1 MRVAEDMTMKKFEQE
16 LDNLKARLVEM
27 GATTEAMVVSATAA
41 LIERDTTAM
50 ERVLADETKLDRFQL
65 EIDGEA
71 VRLITIYTPI
81 AKDLR
86 FLLMVTRIN
95 AELERIG
102 DQAVNNCEYVQA
114 LTSSPAVPLSDI
126 AVMSKIKRGMVRD
139 ALDAF
144 DHEDID
150 KAQLVL
156 ESDDQVDQLYYQTF
170 RHLLEDSSNDA
181 DLLNRSMN
189 LILVARSLER
199 IADHATNICEEVI
212 YMVNSEDIRHKH

>member
-1 MRVAEDMTMKKFEQE
+1 MKRFEQE
-16 LDNLKARLVEM
+16 LESLKRRVMEM
-27 GATTEAMVVSATAA
+27 GKTTEEMVALSSAA
-41 LIERDTTAM
+41 LIDKDTSAM
-50 ERVLADETKLDRFQL
+50 ERVLAHEANLDRFQL

-102 DQAVNNCEYVQA
+102 DQAVNNCEYVQT
-114 LTSSPAVPLSDI
+114 LSSVGPGPLSDI
-126 AVMSKIKRGMVRD
+126 SKMSEITRGMVRN

-144 DHEDID
+144 DQEDIG
-150 KAQLVL
+150 KAELVL
-156 ESDDQVDQLYYQTF
+156 QCDDEVDQLYNQTF
-170 RHLLEDSSNDA
+170 SDLLEDTA
-181 DLLNRSMN
+181 DDDDRLSRSMN

>member
-1 MRVAEDMTMKKFEQE
+1 MKKFEQE
-16 LDNLKARLVEM
+16 LDSLKRRVMEM
-27 GATTEAMVVSATAA
+27 GQTTEAMVAKSTAA
-41 LIERDTTAM
+41 VIDRDAGAF
-50 ERVLADETKLDRFQL
+50 EQVLADEATLDQFQL

-102 DQAVNNCEYVQA
+102 DQAVNNCEYVQT
-114 LTSSPAVPLSDI
+114 LSVPPAGPLSDI
-126 AVMSKIKRGMVRD
+126 SKMSELTLAMVRD
-139 ALDAF
+139 ALTAF
-144 DHEDID
+144 DQEDIEM
-150 KAQLVL
+150 AESVL
-156 ESDDQVDQLYYQTF
+156 KNDDDVDQLYNQTF
-170 RHLLEDSSNDA
+170 SDLLADPTDDA
-181 DLLNRSMN
+181 DRLSRSMN

>member
-1 MRVAEDMTMKKFEQE
+1 MKKFEQE
-16 LDNLKARLVEM
+16 LEALKRRVMAM
-27 GATTEAMVVSATAA
+27 GATTQEMVAWSTAA
-41 LIERDTTAM
+41 LIEHDTSAM
-50 ERVLADETKLDRFQL
+50 ERVLADEATLDRFQL

-71 VRLITIYTPI
+71 VRLITIYAPI

-86 FLLMVTRIN
+86 FLLMVARIN

-102 DQAVNNCEYVQA
+102 DQAVNNCEYVQTLSTA
-114 LTSSPAVPLSDI
+114 PPAPLGDI
-126 AVMSKIKRGMVRD
+126 ARMSEITRDMVRG

-144 DHEDID
+144 DQEDIE
-150 KAQLVL
+150 KAQAVL
-156 ESDDQVDQLYYQTF
+156 KSDDEVDQLYNQTF
-170 RHLLEDSSNDA
+170 SDLLEDTTDDA
-181 DLLNRSMN
+181 DRLNRSMN

>member
-1 MRVAEDMTMKKFEQE
+1 MKKFEQE
-16 LDNLKARLVEM
+16 LESLKRRVMEM
-27 GATTEAMVVSATAA
+27 GQTTEAMVAKSTAA
-41 LIERDTTAM
+41 VIDRDAGAF
-50 ERVLADETKLDRFQL
+50 EQVLADEATLDQFQL

-102 DQAVNNCEYVQA
+102 DQAVNNCEYVQT
-114 LTSSPAVPLSDI
+114 LSGPPARPLSDI
-126 AVMSKIKRGMVRD
+126 RKMSELTLAMVRD
-139 ALDAF
+139 ALTAF
-144 DHEDID
+144 DQEDIEM
-150 KAQLVL
+150 AESVL
-156 ESDDQVDQLYYQTF
+156 KNDDDVDQLYNQTF
-170 RHLLEDSSNDA
+170 SDLLADPTDDA
-181 DLLNRSMN
+181 DRLSRSMN

>member
-1 MRVAEDMTMKKFEQE
+1 MKKFEQE
-16 LDNLKARLVEM
+16 LDSLKRRVMEM
-27 GATTEAMVVSATAA
+27 GATTEEMVAWSTAA
-41 LIERDTTAM
+41 LIDRDASAM
-50 ERVLADETKLDRFQL
+50 ERVLTNEARLDQFQL

-102 DQAVNNCEYVQA
+102 DQAVNNCEYVQT
-114 LTSSPAVPLSDI
+114 LTASPKRPLSDI
-126 AVMSKIKRGMVRD
+126 SRMSELTRGMVRN

-144 DHEDID
+144 DHEDIE
-150 KAQLVL
+150 KAETVL
-156 ESDDQVDQLYYQTF
+156 KSDDEVDRLYNQTF
-170 RHLLEDSSNDA
+170 SDLLADPADDA
-181 DLLNRSMN
+181 DRLSRSMS

-212 YMVNSEDIRHKH
+212 YMVNSEDVRHKH

>member
-1 MRVAEDMTMKKFEQE
+1 MKRFEQE
-16 LDNLKARLVEM
+16 LESLKRRVMEM
-27 GATTEAMVVSATAA
+27 GKTTEEMVALSSAA
-41 LIERDTTAM
+41 LIDKDTSAM
-50 ERVLADETKLDRFQL
+50 ERVLAHEANLDRFQL

-102 DQAVNNCEYVQA
+102 DQAVNNCEYVQTLSA
-114 LTSSPAVPLSDI
+114 VGPVPLGDISKMSDI
-126 AVMSKIKRGMVRD
+126 TRGMVRN

-144 DHEDID
+144 DQEDIG
-150 KAQLVL
+150 KAELVL
-156 ESDDQVDQLYYQTF
+156 ECDDEVEQLYNQTF
-170 RHLLEDSSNDA
+170 SDLLEDTTDEA
-181 DLLNRSMN
+181 DRLSRSMN

>member
-1 MRVAEDMTMKKFEQE
+1 MKKFEQE
-16 LDNLKARLVEM
+16 LESLKRRVMEM
-27 GATTEAMVVSATAA
+27 GQTAEEMVALSTAA
-41 LIERDTTAM
+41 LIERDASAM
-50 ERVLADETKLDRFQL
+50 ERVLANEATLDRFQL

-86 FLLMVTRIN
+86 FLLMVARIN

-102 DQAVNNCEYVQA
+102 DQAVNNCEYIQT
-114 LTSSPAVPLSDI
+114 LTSFTPASPIGDLAKMSDI
-126 AVMSKIKRGMVRD
+126 TRGMVRD
-139 ALDAF
+139 ALAAF
-144 DHEDID
+144 DHEDLE

-156 ESDDQVDQLYYQTF
+156 KSDDDVDHLYNQTF
-170 RHLLEDSSNDA
+170 TDLLEDKTNDA
-181 DLLNRSMN
+181 DRVGRSMN
-189 LILVARSLER
+189 LILVARSVER

>member
-1 MRVAEDMTMKKFEQE
+1 MRKFEQE
-16 LDNLKARLVEM
+16 LESLKRRVMEM
-27 GATTEAMVVSATAA
+27 GQTTEEMVVRSTAA
-41 LIERDTTAM
+41 LIDHDTSAM
-50 ERVLADETKLDRFQL
+50 EKVLEAEAMLDRFQL

-86 FLLMVTRIN
+86 FLLMVARIN

-102 DQAVNNCEYVQA
+102 DQAVNNCEYVQTLKTA
-114 LTSSPAVPLSDI
+114 SAATLGDI
-126 AVMSKIKRGMVRD
+126 ARMSEITRGMVRG

-144 DHEDID
+144 DHEDIE
-150 KAQLVL
+150 KAQAVL
-156 ESDDQVDQLYYQTF
+156 NSDDEVDQLYYQTF
-170 RHLLEDSSNDA
+170 SDLLEDTADDA
-181 DLLNRSMN
+181 DRLSRSMN

-212 YMVNSEDIRHKH
+212 YMVNSEDIRHQH

>member
-1 MRVAEDMTMKKFEQE
+1 MKKFEQE
-16 LDNLKARLVEM
+16 LNALKHRVMEM
-27 GATTEAMVVSATAA
+27 GKATEEMVVRSTAA
-41 LIERDTTAM
+41 LIDQDTSAM
-50 ERVLADETKLDRFQL
+50 EKVLAAEALLDRFQL

-86 FLLMVTRIN
+86 FLLMVARIN

-102 DQAVNNCEYVQA
+102 DQAVNNCEYVQTLKA
-114 LTSSPAVPLSDI
+114 ASEVTMRDI
-126 AVMSKIKRGMVRD
+126 ARMSEITRGMVRG

-144 DHEDID
+144 DQEDID
-150 KAQLVL
+150 KAQAVL
-156 ESDDQVDQLYYQTF
+156 TSDDEVDQLYYQTF
-170 RHLLEDSSNDA
+170 SDLLEDTADDA
-181 DLLNRSMN
+181 DRLSRSMN

>member
-1 MRVAEDMTMKKFEQE
+1 MKRFEQE
-16 LDNLKARLVEM
+16 LDSLKRQVMEM
-27 GATTEAMVVSATAA
+27 GRTAEEMVVLSSAA
-41 LIERDTTAM
+41 LIDKDTDAM
-50 ERVLADETKLDRFQL
+50 ERVLAHEANLDRFQL

-86 FLLMVTRIN
+86 FLLMVARIN

-102 DQAVNNCEYVQA
+102 DQAVNNCEYVQT
-114 LTSSPAVPLSDI
+114 LSTVGPGPLSDI
-126 AVMSKIKRGMVRD
+126 AKMSAITRGMVRN

-144 DHEDID
+144 DHEDIE

-156 ESDDQVDQLYYQTF
+156 KSDDEVDQLYNQTF
-170 RHLLEDSSNDA
+170 SDLLEDTSDDA
-181 DLLNRSMN
+181 DRLSRSMN

>member
-1 MRVAEDMTMKKFEQE
+1 
-16 LDNLKARLVEM
+16 L
-27 GATTEAMVVSATAA
+27 SSAA
-41 LIERDTTAM
+41 LIDHDTSAM
-50 ERVLADETKLDRFQL
+50 ERVLVHEANLDRFQL
-65 EIDGEA
+65 EIDGES

-102 DQAVNNCEYVQA
+102 DQAVNNCEYVQT
-114 LTSSPAVPLSDI
+114 LSSVGAGPLGDI
-126 AVMSKIKRGMVRD
+126 TKMSEITRGMVRN

-144 DHEDID
+144 DQEDIG
-150 KAQLVL
+150 KAELVL
-156 ESDDQVDQLYYQTF
+156 ECDDEVDNLYNQTF
-170 RHLLEDSSNDA
+170 SDLLEDTA
-181 DLLNRSMN
+181 DDDDRLSRSMN

>member
-1 MRVAEDMTMKKFEQE
+1 MKRFEQE
-16 LDNLKARLVEM
+16 LESLKRRVMEM
-27 GATTEAMVVSATAA
+27 GKTTEEMVALSSAA
-41 LIERDTTAM
+41 LIDKDTSAM
-50 ERVLADETKLDRFQL
+50 ERVLAHEANLDRFQL
-65 EIDGEA
+65 EIDGES

-102 DQAVNNCEYVQA
+102 DQAVNNCEYVQT
-114 LTSSPAVPLSDI
+114 LSGVGPVPLGDI
-126 AVMSKIKRGMVRD
+126 SKMSEITRGMVRD

-144 DHEDID
+144 DQEDIG
-150 KAQLVL
+150 KAELVL
-156 ESDDQVDQLYYQTF
+156 ECDDEVDQLYNQTF
-170 RHLLEDSSNDA
+170 SDLLEDTTDEA
-181 DLLNRSMN
+181 DRLSRSMN

>member
-1 MRVAEDMTMKKFEQE
+1 MKRFEQE
-16 LDNLKARLVEM
+16 LESLKRRVMEM
-27 GATTEAMVVSATAA
+27 GETTEEMVALSTAA
-41 LIERDTTAM
+41 LIDRDSSAM
-50 ERVLADETKLDRFQL
+50 ERVLAGEAKLDRFQL

-102 DQAVNNCEYVQA
+102 DQAVNNCEYVQTLSA
-114 LTSSPAVPLSDI
+114 AGPGPLDDI
-126 AVMSKIKRGMVRD
+126 AKMSEITRGMVRN

-144 DHEDID
+144 DQEDIT

-156 ESDDQVDQLYYQTF
+156 ECDDEVDQLYNQTF
-170 RHLLEDSSNDA
+170 SDLLEDPTDDEDRLS
-181 DLLNRSMN
+181 RSMN